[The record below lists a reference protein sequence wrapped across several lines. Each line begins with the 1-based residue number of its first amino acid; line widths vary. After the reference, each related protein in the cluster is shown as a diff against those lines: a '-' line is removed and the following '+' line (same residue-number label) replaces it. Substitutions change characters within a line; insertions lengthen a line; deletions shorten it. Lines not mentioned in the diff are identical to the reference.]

1 MRRCISFLGNAGRTR
16 ICVCQAMSSRQGWK
30 PASPPGADRRG
41 VDRFQAE
48 RTGVVVM
55 PVSFPFRLLNV

>member
-1 MRRCISFLGNAGRTR
+1 MGIA
-16 ICVCQAMSSRQGWK
+16 
-30 PASPPGADRRG
+30 PGDFVAPRG